1 MQIIHDTFT
10 ASAAG
15 QLKFPEAVGALL
27 SAGVE
32 SYFVDTARMEEI
44 AYLRDGSSVSHK
56 MTLPPCMAA
65 IDFSADRLIAAIRDA
80 QADRIRYP
88 EFLQRATAAGVL
100 GYWAFLDGRQVVYI
114 GRLGQQHIERFPDK
128 N

>member
-1 MQIIHDTFT
+1 MQIIHDTFA

-15 QLKFPEAVGALL
+15 HLKFPEAVGALM

-32 SYFVDTARMEEI
+32 SYFVDTARMEET
-44 AYLRDGSSVSHK
+44 AYLHDGSSVSHK
-56 MTLPPCMAA
+56 MTLPPYEAA
-65 IDFSADRLIAAIRDA
+65 RDFSADQLIAAIRDA

-88 EFLQRATAAGVL
+88 EFLQRATAADVL
-100 GYWAFLDGRQVVYI
+100 GYWAFLDGRHVVYM
-114 GRLGQQHIERFPDK
+114 GRLGQQHVERFPDK

>member
-1 MQIIHDTFT
+1 MQIIHETFA

-15 QLKFPEAVGALL
+15 LLKFPEAVARLM

-32 SYFVDTARMEEI
+32 SYFVDTARMEET
-44 AYLRDGSSVSHK
+44 AYLRDGSSVVHE
-56 MTLPPCMAA
+56 MMLPPARAA
-65 IDFSADRLIAAIRDA
+65 SEFSSQRLIAAIHDA

-114 GRLGQQHIERFPDK
+114 GRLGQQHIERFPD
-128 N
+128 